1 VAISLT
7 KRPSKKC
14 GYISRLRKRKGGSL
28 GFSRHAFDEEAA
40 YATYDCE
47 NDLLGHY
54 ISTSF
59 PKIYGQGWD

>member
-40 YATYDCE
+40 YATHDYVKMIC
-47 NDLLGHY
+47 
-54 ISTSF
+54 
-59 PKIYGQGWD
+59 